1 LSINNIIEFN
11 KTNQNKGLNGF
22 YFKNILK
29 FAKNYYICFF
39 EYRDMDYNNLCKSIL
54 DLDSKIRFAGIC
66 DESGEIKHGG
76 QKEGVENIL
85 TNEETRKSN
94 LQALARWGL
103 RNSLSSKIGRGKYA
117 MAEYEKIK
125 RITIPLDDDHL
136 LLITTEV
143 EADHAQIISNALKLL
158 NASS

>member
-1 LSINNIIEFN
+1 
-11 KTNQNKGLNGF
+11 
-22 YFKNILK
+22 
-29 FAKNYYICFF
+29 
-39 EYRDMDYNNLCKSIL
+39 MDYDNLCKAVI
-54 DLDSKIRFAGIC
+54 DIDAEIRFAGIC
-66 DESGEIKHGG
+66 DESGEIKYGG
-76 QKEGVENIL
+76 QREGVEDML
-85 TNEETRKSN
+85 SSEETRKSN

-143 EADHAQIISNALKLL
+143 EAVHGKVISNTLKLL
-158 NASS
+158 SAND

>member
-1 LSINNIIEFN
+1 LNLTKLTKIKVKTAFN
-11 KTNQNKGLNGF
+11 

-29 FAKNYYICFF
+29 LAKNYYICIFD
-39 EYRDMDYNNLCKSIL
+39 YRDMDYDNLCKSIL
-54 DLDSKIRFAGIC
+54 NLDSKIRFAGIC

-76 QKEGVENIL
+76 QKEGVANIL
-85 TNEETRKSN
+85 SNEETRKSN

-143 EADHAQIISNALKLL
+143 AADHAQIISNALKLL
-158 NASS
+158 NARS